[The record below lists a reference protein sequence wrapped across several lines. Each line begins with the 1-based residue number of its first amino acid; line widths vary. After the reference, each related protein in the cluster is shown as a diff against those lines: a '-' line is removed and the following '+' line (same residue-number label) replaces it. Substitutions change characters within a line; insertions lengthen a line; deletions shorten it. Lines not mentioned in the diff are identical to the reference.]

1 MKRIEK
7 KYEKKIMKLVEQYC
21 TATTVM
27 QKSFACMT
35 ANNLKSECARLLING
50 KISDDFYK
58 EIFCVGETSMYNHFL
73 KILAK
78 KNQKTS

>member
-1 MKRIEK
+1 MKRTEK
-7 KYEKKIMKLVEQYC
+7 RYEKKIMKLVEQYC
-21 TATTVM
+21 AATTLM
-27 QKSFACMT
+27 QKSFACMA

-73 KILAK
+73 KILAE